1 MLKNLNIWFL
11 SSLLV
16 SLGVLIPIVTV
27 FFSFFEETSNYYQI
41 LKDTFLFEYIF
52 NSFILLICVLAL
64 TFIIG
69 TTCAYLVSFYKF
81 PFSNF
86 FKWSLILGFAV
97 PPYIYAYSLT
107 AFFENYGTAFTILI
121 NLFGEGEYN
130 KYIPKF
136 DGLLGAVLSLS
147 FSLFAYVY
155 ILSRASFLYQSQNLI
170 DLGRSLGFSKFK
182 SLYSLI
188 LPAARPAI
196 VAGLSLVAMETL
208 AEFGAVDFFSINT
221 LTTGIYNSWIT
232 FDDLAFSNRLSFF
245 LLIFIFAC
253 FIIENFSR
261 RNAKYHF
268 NSRGG
273 FKHKEKITLT
283 GKKSFFA
290 FLFCFIIE
298 NYSRKKAKYHFNS
311 RGGFKQK
318 EKIKL
323 SGKKS
328 FFAFLFC
335 FIIFFLSFLFPLSQ
349 MLYWTIKFPENL
361 FDIDIISLT
370 LNTIYLVILSSIVLI
385 LFSLLSN
392 YGNRVSR
399 NKILNFLSTISI
411 SGYAIPGVILA
422 VAFIT
427 FIAWFDDNVVKSLG
441 FLSIKKIFIGSIL
454 GLVLVYF
461 VRFYSLAFNGIKSG
475 YEKINISVDESSY
488 LLGYSKKK
496 TFLNIHIPFLRNS
509 LLFVAILISLE
520 IIRELP
526 ITLILRPFNFE
537 TFATT
542 AYISASEDLLE
553 AAAVPSLFLIL
564 IATLFI
570 MFTSKYILRENER

>member
-1 MLKNLNIWFL
+1 MFKNLNIWFI
-11 SSLLV
+11 SSLIV
-16 SLGVLIPIVTV
+16 SLGVLIPIITV
-27 FFSFFEETSNYYQI
+27 SLSFFEDTSNYYQI
-41 LKDTFLFEYIF
+41 LKDTFLLEYIF
-52 NSFILLICVLAL
+52 NSIILLVSVLIL
-64 TFIIG
+64 TFVIG
-69 TTCAYLVSFYKF
+69 TTCAYLVSFYIF
-81 PFSNF
+81 PLSNF
-86 FKWSLILGFAV
+86 FKWALILSFAV

-107 AFFENYGTAFTILI
+107 AFFENYGTAFTILT
-121 NLFGEGEYN
+121 NVLGEGTYN
-130 KYIPKF
+130 KHIPKF
-136 DGLLGAVLSLS
+136 DGLLGAILSLS

-155 ILSRASFLYQSQNLI
+155 ILSRASFLYQSQNQI
-170 DLGRSLGFSKFK
+170 DLGRSLGFSKLK

-188 LPAARPAI
+188 LPSARPAI

-221 LTTGIYNSWIT
+221 LTTGIYNSWIA
-232 FDDLAFSNRLSFF
+232 FDDLAFSNQLSFF
-245 LLIFIFAC
+245 LLLFIFAL
-253 FIIENFSR
+253 FIIEN
-261 RNAKYHF
+261 
-268 NSRGG
+268 
-273 FKHKEKITLT
+273 L
-283 GKKSFFA
+283 
-290 FLFCFIIE
+290 
-298 NYSRKKAKYHFNS
+298 SRKKAKYHFNS
-311 RGGFKQK
+311 KGGFKQK

-323 SGKKS
+323 SGNKS
-328 FFAFLFC
+328 FFAFMFC

-349 MLYWTIKFPENL
+349 MLYWTIKFPENF
-361 FDIDIISLT
+361 FDIDVVTLT
-370 LNTIYLVILSSIVLI
+370 LNTVYLVILSSIVLI
-385 LFSLLSN
+385 VFSLISN
-392 YGNRVSR
+392 YGNRVSK
-399 NKILNFLSTISI
+399 NKFLNFLSTLSI

-427 FIAWFDDNVVKSLG
+427 FVAWFDENIVKSLG
-441 FLSIKKIFIGSIL
+441 FLSIKKVFIGSIL

-496 TFLNIHIPFLRNS
+496 TFMNIHVPFLRNS

-564 IATLFI
+564 IATVFI
-570 MFTSKYILRENER
+570 MLTSKYILREK

>member
-16 SLGVLIPIVTV
+16 SIGVLIPIFTV
-27 FFSFFEETSNYYQI
+27 FFSFFEETSNYYQV

-52 NSFILLICVLAL
+52 NSFTLLFSVLIL

-69 TTCAYLVSFYKF
+69 TASAYLVSFYKF
-81 PFSNF
+81 PFSDF
-86 FKWSLILGFAV
+86 FKWGLILSFAV

-107 AFFENYGTAFTILI
+107 AFFENYGTAFTILT

-130 KYIPKF
+130 KHIPKF

-147 FSLFAYVY
+147 FSLYAYVY

-261 RNAKYHF
+261 
-268 NSRGG
+268 
-273 FKHKEKITLT
+273 
-283 GKKSFFA
+283 
-290 FLFCFIIE
+290 
-298 NYSRKKAKYHFNS
+298 KKAKYHFNS

-318 EKIKL
+318 EKITL

-361 FDIDIISLT
+361 FDIDVISLT

-385 LFSLLSN
+385 LFSLISN

-399 NKILNFLSTISI
+399 NKVLNFLSTISI

-427 FIAWFDDNVVKSLG
+427 FIAWFDENIVKTLG
-441 FLSIKKIFIGSIL
+441 FLSIKKIFIGSVL

-496 TFLNIHIPFLRNS
+496 TFMNIHVPFLRNS

-564 IATLFI
+564 IATIFI
-570 MFTSKYILRENER
+570 MFTSKYILREK